1 MINESLVVCITC
13 IVHVAH
19 TTSEKHTGY
28 TRYIMHGSK
37 KGGKELVWEDKDV
50 HAFND
55 GVNIQGDVCNI
66 KIEPNHWEYCY

>member
-1 MINESLVVCITC
+1 
-13 IVHVAH
+13 
-19 TTSEKHTGY
+19 
-28 TRYIMHGSK
+28 MHGSK

-66 KIEPNHWEYCY
+66 KIEPNHWKYCYQKVTTLVDLSSAGWK